1 MNDEE
6 QLNLLAI
13 FHYVVAALGG
23 LFSLLPLIHVGLGL
37 MFVFAPER
45 FDKGNAPPAFIG
57 WIFVVFASLFIVLGL
72 TFATL
77 TFFAGRS
84 LAKRKRYTFC
94 LVMAGLECMFV
105 PFGTVLGVFTI
116 ITLLRDSVKLRF
128 GQPASP
134 PLPTPPSAVQ

>member
-23 LFSLLPLIHVGLGL
+23 LFSLFPLIHVGLGL
-37 MFVFAPER
+37 MFVFAPEK
-45 FDKGNAPPAFIG
+45 FDKGNPPPAFVG
-57 WIFVVFASLFIVLGL
+57 WFFVAIASLFIVIGL

-84 LAKRKRYTFC
+84 LSKRKHYTFC
-94 LVMAGLECMFV
+94 LVMAGIECMFV

-116 ITLLRDSVKLRF
+116 IVLIRDSVKRLF
-128 GQPASP
+128 GQSLTLPP
-134 PLPTPPSAVQ
+134 PLV